1 MNEELEK
8 LELQR
13 KKCYQK
19 KKIFGLIAAGFLALG
34 IFLFILLPY
43 SAKIGAFFV
52 LIIGV
57 VLLIVSISI
66 GSNIKNEFKNTVV
79 KTVVKETLG
88 DDAIYDP
95 KRGIPVKEICS
106 LGLVKRPD
114 RYHLEDY
121 IEGTY
126 NGLRFA
132 MCDMNLEEEHVTSNG
147 KTTTVTYVSYFKGK
161 AIKIDF
167 KRDFNEYFKIVPKSL
182 FNFTNLTKVE
192 TEVIDFNKKF
202 EVFTNNKENI
212 FYFLTPNFINKIMV
226 MNKMFRGTI
235 LYCMNGDCFYVLIN
249 DSSDSLEFSFS
260 KPINEQTIKELESQ
274 INLGPAIINEFNLDN
289 DKYNNTDIKGTI
301 INE

>member
-8 LELQR
+8 LEEQR
-13 KKCYQK
+13 KSCYQK
-19 KKIFGLIAAGFLALG
+19 KKTLG
-34 IFLFILLPY
+34 IVAACIIILGLVLLILLPITVKMI
-43 SAKIGAFFV
+43 AFIAFF
-52 LIIGV
+52 IGFV
-57 VLLIVSISI
+57 ILIVSFGI
-66 GSNIKNEFKNTVV
+66 GSNIKHEFKNTVV
-79 KTVVKETLG
+79 RTVVKESLG

-106 LGLVKRPD
+106 LGLVRKPD

-121 IEGTY
+121 IEGSY

-132 MCDMNLEEEHVTSNG
+132 MSDVNLEEEHVTSNG